1 MVENREGKKKKKM
14 RPEKKKLYIKF
25 PGADRLTYLV
35 EEFREAQEVVHGF
48 FVDLKKAYTAR

>member
-1 MVENREGKKKKKM
+1 M